1 MRTTIRVLSFAAS
14 AILVFCQWAP
24 AANYQNTVLSLNPS
38 HYWQLN
44 ETEEG
49 AVIDSVGGLN
59 GVHAGFIDGGII
71 DGEVGAPGPGRDPDG
86 NGEDLIG
93 LGDGNLAFAA
103 NNISSIDLGPGSA
116 LAANTMTLSAWFY
129 QDGSEG
135 GDRLWTNNQT
145 DPNTSFQIAF
155 GGGFG
160 DVAASLVVGL
170 NPAMNGFPSDGSLP
184 SGPNVGNFHLP
195 DSTYPTKDGSW
206 HHIVASRNGNN
217 IEDVL
222 LVIDGIHFDV
232 DTWADSTDTWG
243 TTGSNSHI
251 ATRTPGDGGGAQQ
264 ALNGRV
270 DEVAIW
276 LGRQLTVQE
285 SIDLYNSA
293 FTEGNDSP
301 GDFDGNGAYE
311 CADIDLLMGEI
322 AAGTNSGSFDLTGDG
337 NVDLADRDEW
347 LAEAA
352 TANGLSSPYLLG
364 DANLSGSVDVS
375 DFNIWN
381 MNKFTNSTDWC
392 AGNFNGDMAIDV
404 SDFNIWNM
412 AKFTSSDDDVS
423 VVPEPSAFGL
433 LVLASIACM
442 GFRRRFQ
449 R

>member
-1 MRTTIRVLSFAAS
+1 MRKPLCNSLALILGIVMFGFANAE
-14 AILVFCQWAP
+14 
-24 AANYQNTVLSLNPS
+24 NYQNTVLSLNPS
-38 HYWQLN
+38 HYWQLD

-49 AVIDSVGGLN
+49 TVVDSVGGLN
-59 GVHAGFIDGGII
+59 GVHAGFIDGGIL
-71 DGEVGAPGPGRDPDG
+71 DGEVGAPGPGFDPDG
-86 NGEDLIG
+86 NGEGLIG
-93 LGDGNLAFAA
+93 LGADNVAFAA
-103 NNISSIDLGPGSA
+103 NNISSIDLGPGDA
-116 LAANTMTLSAWFY
+116 LAANTMTVSAWFY

-160 DVAASLVVGL
+160 DTAASLVIGL

-195 DSTYPTKDGSW
+195 DSLVPTKDAEW

-217 IEDVL
+217 IEDVIV
-222 LVIDGIHFDV
+222 VIDGVHYDV

-243 TTGSNSHI
+243 TTGTNSHI
-251 ATRTPGDGGGAQQ
+251 ATRTPGDGGAAMQ

-276 LGRQLTVQE
+276 LDRQLSVDE
-285 SIDLYNSA
+285 AIALYNSA

-311 CADIDLLMGEI
+311 CSDIDMLMGEI
-322 AAGTNSGSFDLTGDG
+322 ANGTNGSSFDLTGDG
-337 NVDLADRDEW
+337 NVDNADRDAW

-352 TANGLSSPYLLG
+352 TANGLASPYKLG
-364 DANLSGSVDVS
+364 DADLSGSVDVS

-381 MNKFTNSTDWC
+381 MNKFTTTSAWC
-392 AGNFNGDMAIDV
+392 SGEFTGDGSVDV
-404 SDFNIWNM
+404 SDFNEWNGN
-412 AKFTSSDDDVS
+412 KFTSSDVS
-423 VVPEPSAFGL
+423 TVPEPSGL
-433 LVLASIACM
+433 AMLLLA
-442 GFRRRFQ
+442 GFSFIRWSRR
-449 R
+449 